1 MSHASCFTAPS
12 RHALRALAAAGLF
25 SLASVAHAGLPS
37 FASFTSIG
45 DVSNYTNPGVWEHH
59 AVDVTSLVAG
69 ATNAQLSFNF
79 ANDLQGTGSTS
90 TNNPTNAHLYF
101 ASDSAGYYLNF
112 EFFFVPSSNGITA
125 DSSAHMRDVKLVID
139 GQSFGDQYGAF
150 NAGAFYDLQGT
161 AIDGWGDGV
170 NITGQTGFEA
180 RTYVMATGVPEP
192 ETYALMLAGL
202 GALGFVARRR
212 RVDLND

>member
-1 MSHASCFTAPS
+1 MTHASSFARLS
-12 RHALRALAAAGLF
+12 RHALHSLAAVGL
-25 SLASVAHAGLPS
+25 LGIASAAHAALPS

-45 DVSNYTNPGVWEHH
+45 SVSNYTNPGVWEHH
-59 AVDVTSLVAG
+59 AIDVTSLVAG

-90 TNNPTNAHLYF
+90 TDNPTNAQLYF

-112 EFFFVPSSNGITA
+112 EFFFVESSNGIAA

-161 AIDGWGDGV
+161 AIDGWGDGG
-170 NITGQTGFEA
+170 NILGQTGFEA
-180 RTYVMATGVPEP
+180 RTYVMAVTSVPEP

-202 GALGFVARRR
+202 GVLGFVARRR
-212 RVDLND
+212 RST